1 MYKVKPTEY
10 WELYKNG
17 VDHHNN
23 TKMYTEDEQCYDFY
37 YGDHWKGAKLGNE
50 KPPVLNF
57 IKPIGK
63 YKVAMIA
70 QNYMDVVFSDMNGN
84 YPEITEMMSKSA
96 ATNWEV
102 NKMDSYIWDI
112 IKKAF
117 ITGDCYL
124 YSFAEL
130 GQGINAKAK
139 LKYRVIDR
147 TNVYFSDEQNPD
159 INSQEWVILSE
170 GRKPVAKLR
179 EIAKTNGL
187 KEEDVK
193 KIVADT
199 TDETDLKENS
209 SNEVKTPLGKCTSI
223 IFMRKTSNGVE
234 FCRSTE
240 QVIYEPMQT
249 IKGLDIYPL
258 VGYRWE
264 DLINNARGLSGV
276 KYLIPTQIE
285 VNSISFRRA
294 LATKKYAYPIMAY
307 DGQAVTDVSG
317 LDQPNA
323 RIKINNLAG
332 NPVKSLIDYISPQ
345 SQSPDAA
352 KLQDEYI
359 SLTQTLEGAGDAALG
374 QIDPTQASGEA
385 IRAAKDQAAIP
396 LNEQISSYKQ
406 LREDIAYMDYKMKVA
421 YSPDGLEVRY
431 EDNGETVS
439 EVIPQEVLQSLDLAI
454 RIDVS
459 PIDPYSKLAQET
471 ALERLMTAGNIT
483 FEEYVNLL
491 DTSSTVPKLSLSK

>member
-187 KEEDVK
+187 KEEDIK

-199 TDETDLKENS
+199 TDETDLKETS

-223 IFMRKTSNGVE
+223 IF
-234 FCRSTE
+234 
-240 QVIYEPMQT
+240 
-249 IKGLDIYPL
+249 
-258 VGYRWE
+258 
-264 DLINNARGLSGV
+264 
-276 KYLIPTQIE
+276 
-285 VNSISFRRA
+285 IS
-294 LATKKYAYPIMAY
+294 
-307 DGQAVTDVSG
+307 
-317 LDQPNA
+317 
-323 RIKINNLAG
+323 
-332 NPVKSLIDYISPQ
+332 
-345 SQSPDAA
+345 
-352 KLQDEYI
+352 
-359 SLTQTLEGAGDAALG
+359 
-374 QIDPTQASGEA
+374 
-385 IRAAKDQAAIP
+385 
-396 LNEQISSYKQ
+396 
-406 LREDIAYMDYKMKVA
+406 
-421 YSPDGLEVRY
+421 
-431 EDNGETVS
+431 
-439 EVIPQEVLQSLDLAI
+439 
-454 RIDVS
+454 
-459 PIDPYSKLAQET
+459 
-471 ALERLMTAGNIT
+471 
-483 FEEYVNLL
+483 
-491 DTSSTVPKLSLSK
+491 